1 MDSSFFDI
9 GIKYMNI
16 VFTMFTVVLILM
28 FGLMGYLSSRNSMH
42 YKHKNS
48 FVDLSKLMASP
59 LAPSITVI
67 APAFNEGVNI
77 VENVRSLLSLKY
89 VNYEVMVVNDGSTDD
104 TLEKLIDAYKLKP
117 ITPIALPKSKSKP
130 IRAVYKSD
138 QKSFAKLTV
147 VDKVNGGKSDALNAG
162 IYLSESRYVGCI
174 DVDCLLHQDAL
185 LHVVKSFAQRSRK
198 KVIAVGGVIRV
209 ANSCQISGGML
220 EKIRLPKSWLARF
233 QLLEYTRSFLLGR
246 MAWGRI
252 DSLLIISGAFGF
264 FDRETMVAVG
274 GYSTDTV
281 GEDMEIIFRM
291 RRHMHELREPYTI
304 EYLPDPLC
312 WTEVPEDMAT
322 FLNQRDRWA
331 RGNLETLYKHKD
343 MLFNSKFGRLGLIS
357 YPYWFFYEWLSPLL
371 EFFGFLTVLLF
382 WRLGILNWDFFIA
395 LTATIYTFSVTFS
408 FYAIVWEVF
417 TYNQYRKTSDIL
429 ILGLCAVVEPF
440 VFHPVVTW
448 ASVRGNYKKLVGR
461 KTGWGRQVRKGLSR
475 AA

>member
-1 MDSSFFDI
+1 M
-9 GIKYMNI
+9 
-16 VFTMFTVVLILM
+16 
-28 FGLMGYLSSRNSMH
+28 
-42 YKHKNS
+42 
-48 FVDLSKLMASP
+48 P
-59 LAPSITVI
+59 LTWIDPQSCFCAC
-67 APAFNEGVNI
+67 NEGVNI

-104 TLEKLIDAYKLKP
+104 TLEKLIAAYKLQP
-117 ITPIALPKSKSKP
+117 ITPIALPQSKSKP
-130 IRAVYKSD
+130 IRAIYKSD

-162 IYLSESRYVGCI
+162 IYLSDSRYVGCI

-233 QLLEYTRSFLLGR
+233 QMLEYTRSFLLGR

-264 FDRETMVAVG
+264 FDRETVVAVG

-291 RRHMHELREPYTI
+291 RRYMHERKEAYTI

-331 RGNLETLYKHKD
+331 RGNLETLYRHKD

-371 EFFGFLTVLLF
+371 EFFGFLTVILF
-382 WRLGILNWDFFIA
+382 WHLGILNWDFFLA
-395 LTATIYTFSVTFS
+395 LTATIYTFSVMFT
-408 FYAIVWEVF
+408 FYAIIWEVF
-417 TYNQYRKTSDIL
+417 TYNQYHKISDMFK
-429 ILGLCAVVEPF
+429 LGVCAIIEPF

-448 ASVRGNYKKLVGR
+448 ASVRGNYKKVVGR
-461 KTGWGRQVRKGLSR
+461 NAGWGRQVRKGLSR